1 MTVITGTPAVAR
13 RRSPL
18 AQLTRVEF
26 RLFFRERV
34 GPIWG
39 IGLPV
44 LHAQPGKR
52 AGEVAHHGIEVGV
65 GDPEA
70 GVRGRHVAARVDLG
84 PRRSRRR

>member
-1 MTVITGTPAVAR
+1 MTASPGRRRSAR

-26 RLFFRERV
+26 KLFLRERV

-44 LHAQPGKR
+44 LLLVIFGAIPAFKKAQTGS
-52 AGEVAHHGIEVGV
+52 
-65 GDPEA
+65 
-70 GVRGRHVAARVDLG
+70 AAS
-84 PRRSRRR
+84 PSSTPTCRS